1 MMIRTLLATTALA
14 TLLAT
19 GAFAQTATPAPAQ
32 TPAAETP
39 APVTPADGA
48 LMTNI
53 IGESVYNGTGDDAQ
67 NIGKVDDIVFDS
79 AGKAKSAIIG
89 VGGFL
94 GVGTKD
100 VAFDYGKLEWAEKNG
115 DRWLVAKTSK
125 DELNASPAF
134 DRKPYDPAPAQSADA
149 TQPANNTATAQAPA
163 AASAE
168 PVKKAEGNLATNIMG
183 GSVYNGTAD
192 DAQKIGD
199 VKDIVLA
206 KDGKAE
212 SLVIGVGGFLGMGT
226 KNVTYDFAKAKWAEK
241 DGNRWLVAE
250 TTKEELQAQPDF
262 NRKAYDPAP
271 GSTTA
276 ANNAPATTTPAVASS
291 DTTSDKGAKPA
302 EPVQS
307 TAEAKPATPPASST
321 AENKPA
327 DNGAAAADQTK
338 TASIDKSTLTEM
350 PMGDIRGDD
359 LKGATVYG
367 ANDAEIGSIG
377 DVVLTPDN
385 KPDAVVI
392 DVGGF
397 LGIGAKE
404 VAVGMDKLKFMT
416 DKNGKKYLYTN
427 FTKEQLQAQTA
438 YDKSSYAANR
448 DQQRMML
455 K

>member
-1 MMIRTLLATTALA
+1 MMIRTLFATTAIA

-19 GAFAQTATPAPAQ
+19 GAFAQTTPAPAQ
-32 TPAAETP
+32 QAPAADNP
-39 APVTPADGA
+39 APVVRSDGA

-94 GVGTKD
+94 GVGSKD

-125 DELNASPAF
+125 DELNAQPAF
-134 DRKPYDPAPAQSADA
+134 DRKPYDPAPAQPADA
-149 TQPANNTATAQAPA
+149 TQPANNTTTAQAPA
-163 AASAE
+163 AAPAE
-168 PVKKAEGNLATNIMG
+168 PVKKADGNLATNIMG
-183 GSVYNGTAD
+183 ASVYNGTAD

-212 SLVIGVGGFLGMGT
+212 WLVIGVGGFLGIGT

-271 GSTTA
+271 GTTTA
-276 ANNAPATTTPAVASS
+276 ANNAPAATTPAVVSS

-302 EPVQS
+302 EPAKS
-307 TAEAKPATPPASST
+307 TAEAKPATPPASSA

-327 DNGAAAADQTK
+327 DNDAAAADQTK

-377 DVVLTPDN
+377 DVVLTPDK

-427 FTKEQLQAQTA
+427 FTKEELQAQTA

>member
-1 MMIRTLLATTALA
+1 MIRTLFATTAIA

-19 GAFAQTATPAPAQ
+19 GAFAQTTPAPAQ
-32 TPAAETP
+32 QAPAAENT
-39 APVTPADGA
+39 APVPRADGA
-48 LMTNI
+48 LMSNI

-67 NIGKVDDIVFDS
+67 DIGKVDDVVFDS
-79 AGKAKSAIIG
+79 SGKAKSAIIG

-94 GVGTKD
+94 GVGKKD
-100 VAFDYGKLEWAEKNG
+100 VAFDYAKLEWAEKNG
-115 DRWLVAKTSK
+115 DRWLVAKSTK
-125 DELNASPAF
+125 DELNALPAF
-134 DRKPYDPAPAQSADA
+134 DRKPYDPAPAQSTDT
-149 TQPANNTATAQAPA
+149 TQPTNNTTTAQAPA
-163 AASAE
+163 AAPAE
-168 PVKKAEGNLATNIMG
+168 PVKKAEGNLASNIMG
-183 GSVYNGTAD
+183 ESVYNGTAD

-206 KDGKAE
+206 KDGKAD
-212 SLVIGVGGFLGMGT
+212 SLVIGVGGFLGIGT
-226 KNVTYDFAKAKWAEK
+226 KNVTYDFDKAKWAEK
-241 DGNRWLVAE
+241 NGDRWLVAE
-250 TTKEELQAQPDF
+250 TTKEQLQAQPDF
-262 NRKAYDPAP
+262 DRKAYDPAP
-271 GSTTA
+271 ATTAA
-276 ANNAPATTTPAVASS
+276 ANNAPAATTPAVVSS

-302 EPVQS
+302 EPAKS
-307 TAEAKPATPPASST
+307 TAEAKPATPPAQST

-327 DNGAAAADQTK
+327 DTGAAATDATK

-350 PMGDIRGDD
+350 PMGNIRVDD
-359 LKGATVYG
+359 LKGTTVYG
-367 ANDAEIGSIG
+367 ANDAKIGTIG
-377 DVVLTPDN
+377 DVVLTPEN

-416 DKNGKKYLYTN
+416 DKDGNKYLYTN
-427 FTKEQLQAQTA
+427 FTKEQLEAQTA

>member
-1 MMIRTLLATTALA
+1 MIRTLFATTAIA

-19 GAFAQTATPAPAQ
+19 GALAQTTTAPAQ
-32 TPAAETP
+32 QAPAAETT
-39 APVTPADGA
+39 APVPRADGA
-48 LMTNI
+48 LMSNI

-67 NIGKVDDIVFDS
+67 NIGKVDDVVFDS
-79 AGKAKSAIIG
+79 SGKAKSAIIG

-94 GVGTKD
+94 GVGKKD
-100 VAFDYGKLEWAEKNG
+100 VAFDYAKLEWAEKNG
-115 DRWLVAKTSK
+115 DRWLVAKSTK
-125 DELNASPAF
+125 DELNALPAF
-134 DRKPYDPAPAQSADA
+134 DRKPYDPAPAPTTDA
-149 TQPANNTATAQAPA
+149 TQPANNTTAQAPA
-163 AASAE
+163 AAPAE
-168 PVKKAEGNLATNIMG
+168 PVKKAEGNIASNIMG
-183 GSVYNGTAD
+183 ESVYNGTAD

-199 VKDIVLA
+199 VNDIVLA

-212 SLVIGVGGFLGMGT
+212 SLVIGVGGFLGIGE
-226 KNVTYDFAKAKWAEK
+226 KNVAYDFAKAKWAEK
-241 DGNRWLVAE
+241 NGDRWLVAE

-271 GSTTA
+271 GTTTA
-276 ANNAPATTTPAVASS
+276 ANNAPAATTPAVVSS

-302 EPVQS
+302 EPAQS
-307 TAEAKPATPPASST
+307 TAENKPAAPAAQST

-327 DNGAAAADQTK
+327 DNGTAATDQTK
-338 TASIDKSTLTEM
+338 TSSIDKSTLTEM
-350 PMGDIRGDD
+350 PMGNIRVDD
-359 LKGATVYG
+359 LKGTTVYG

-377 DVVLTPDN
+377 DVVLTPEN
-385 KPDAVVI
+385 KPDAVIVE
-392 DVGGF
+392 VGGF

>member
-1 MMIRTLLATTALA
+1 MIRTLFATTAIA

-19 GAFAQTATPAPAQ
+19 GAVAQTTPAPAPQ
-32 TPAAETP
+32 APAAETT
-39 APVTPADGA
+39 APVPRADGA
-48 LMTNI
+48 LMSNI

-67 NIGKVDDIVFDS
+67 NIGKVDDVVFDTS
-79 AGKAKSAIIG
+79 GKAKSAIIG

-94 GVGTKD
+94 GVGKKD
-100 VAFDYGKLEWAEKNG
+100 VAFDYAKLEWAEKNG
-115 DRWLVAKTSK
+115 DRWLVAKSTK
-125 DELNASPAF
+125 DELNALPAF
-134 DRKPYDPAPAQSADA
+134 DRKPYDPAPAQSTDA
-149 TQPANNTATAQAPA
+149 TQPANNTTTAQAPA
-163 AASAE
+163 AAPAE
-168 PVKKAEGNLATNIMG
+168 PVKKAEGNLASNIMG
-183 GSVYNGTAD
+183 ESVYNGTAD

-212 SLVIGVGGFLGMGT
+212 SLVIGVGGFLGIGT

-241 DGNRWLVAE
+241 NGDRWLVAE

-271 GSTTA
+271 GNTTA
-276 ANNAPATTTPAVASS
+276 ANNAPAATTPAVVSS

-302 EPVQS
+302 EPAKS
-307 TAEAKPATPPASST
+307 TAETKPATPPAQST

-327 DNGAAAADQTK
+327 DNGTAATDQTK
-338 TASIDKSTLTEM
+338 TSSIDKSTLTEM
-350 PMGDIRGDD
+350 PMGNIRVDD
-359 LKGATVYG
+359 LKGTTVYG
-367 ANDAEIGSIG
+367 ANDEKIGSIG
-377 DVVLTPDN
+377 DVVLTPEN
-385 KPDAVVI
+385 KPDAVVV

>member
-1 MMIRTLLATTALA
+1 MIRTLFATTAIA

-19 GAFAQTATPAPAQ
+19 GAYAQTAPAPAQ
-32 TPAAETP
+32 QAPATQNT
-39 APVTPADGA
+39 APVPRADGA
-48 LMTNI
+48 LMSNI

-67 NIGKVDDIVFDS
+67 NIGKVDDVVFDS
-79 AGKAKSAIIG
+79 SGKAKSAIIG

-94 GVGTKD
+94 GVGKKD
-100 VAFDYGKLEWAEKNG
+100 VAFDYAKLEWAEKNG
-115 DRWLVAKTSK
+115 DRWLVAKSTK
-125 DELNASPAF
+125 DELNALPAF
-134 DRKPYDPAPAQSADA
+134 DRKPYDPAPAQSTDT
-149 TQPANNTATAQAPA
+149 TQPANNTTTAQAPA
-163 AASAE
+163 AAPAE
-168 PVKKAEGNLATNIMG
+168 PVKKAEGNLASNIMG
-183 GSVYNGTAD
+183 ESVYNGTAD

-206 KDGKAE
+206 KDGKAD
-212 SLVIGVGGFLGMGT
+212 SLVIGVGGFLGIGT
-226 KNVTYDFAKAKWAEK
+226 KNVTYDFDKAKWAEK
-241 DGNRWLVAE
+241 NGDRWLVAE
-250 TTKEELQAQPDF
+250 TTKEQLQAQPDF

-271 GSTTA
+271 ATTAA
-276 ANNAPATTTPAVASS
+276 ANNAPAATTPAVVSS

-302 EPVQS
+302 EPAKS
-307 TAEAKPATPPASST
+307 TAETKPATPPAQST

-327 DNGAAAADQTK
+327 DTGAAATDATK

-350 PMGDIRGDD
+350 PMGNIRVDD
-359 LKGATVYG
+359 LKGTTVYG
-367 ANDAEIGSIG
+367 ANDAKIGTIG
-377 DVVLTPDN
+377 DVVLTPEN

-416 DKNGKKYLYTN
+416 DKNGNKYLYTN